1 MVKFYWMLLRSLL
14 GTISKMEHLV
24 IPGFIIVLQ
33 ILVRI
38 PTLRALSHPTPMVA
52 MGFSSN
58 TNGTKVCIGTKREV
72 LIWNPSTGKYR
83 GLPNVEMP
91 YNCYAWFG
99 FGYDECID
107 DYKVVGFFFDDRR
120 SGSEPEVKV
129 YTLGS
134 DSWRRIEDC
143 PYRAPRGVL
152 GTFVNRA
159 LHWIHWLVGSGK
171 IPDPG
176 SLAGNETKVLDVM
189 VKVPHNVLLSLV
201 RDIGADWDIDY
212 ELELGLTVDLPIV
225 GNFKIPITNKGQIKL
240 PSLSDLWT

>member
-1 MVKFYWMLLRSLL
+1 MPYCCYAWFGFGYDERIDDYKVVGFFFDKRTSGSEPKVKLDCPFKVPNLRV
-14 GTISKMEHLV
+14 TIWGACDGL
-24 IPGFIIVLQ
+24 
-33 ILVRI
+33 
-38 PTLRALSHPTPMVA
+38 
-52 MGFSSN
+52 
-58 TNGTKVCIGTKREV
+58 VCIGTKREV